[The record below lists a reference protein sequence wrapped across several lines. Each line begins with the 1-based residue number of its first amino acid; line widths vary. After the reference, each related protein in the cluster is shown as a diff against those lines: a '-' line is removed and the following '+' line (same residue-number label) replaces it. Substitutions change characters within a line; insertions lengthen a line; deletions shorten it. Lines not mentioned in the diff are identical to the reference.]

1 MDFLSMN
8 KIVKGMEKAFPDPKY
23 KVFSAF
29 LMYMNA

>member
-1 MDFLSMN
+1 MN